1 MAVGSVVTLG
11 TMIILEINAKAPLDG
26 IYANEPIYYGLLAS
40 AVVYVAV
47 SLLTKPTDP
56 QVMRNWQRRV
66 AGQEA
71 PEAPAEP
78 VSAP

>member
-1 MAVGSVVTLG
+1 VGSVVTLG
-11 TMIILEINAKAPLDG
+11 TMIILEINAEAPLDG

-40 AVVYVAV
+40 ALVYVAA

-66 AGQEA
+66 AGQA
-71 PEAPAEP
+71 AEESP
-78 VSAP
+78 LPTAAR